1 MENGDFYLT
10 APSNASYKTY
20 TDNTQSSFKI
30 RTAKVIDLSRYAV
43 ALTEIQYPKSW
54 LNVTD
59 AAFEVY
65 HANADKQT
73 VRLLAGRYV
82 SIEQLVEAFQKQ
94 IENLKLASAIIVHW
108 DRVRMKTSISI
119 RASGMSLSITRQ
131 FGQILGF
138 ESFHFSTGL
147 ATSQHHA
154 DIDEGMSAIYVYTNI
169 VQNQLVGDSLVPLL
183 RVVPIR
189 GQDGELYRS
198 EEFLHPHYLPTVKET
213 TSELQFDLRRDDG
226 TPISFQ
232 TGKVVLTLHFRKL

>member
-82 SIEQLVEAFQKQ
+82 SIEQLVEAF
-94 IENLKLASAIIVHW
+94 
-108 DRVRMKTSISI
+108 
-119 RASGMSLSITRQ
+119 
-131 FGQILGF
+131 
-138 ESFHFSTGL
+138 
-147 ATSQHHA
+147 
-154 DIDEGMSAIYVYTNI
+154 
-169 VQNQLVGDSLVPLL
+169 
-183 RVVPIR
+183 
-189 GQDGELYRS
+189 
-198 EEFLHPHYLPTVKET
+198 
-213 TSELQFDLRRDDG
+213 
-226 TPISFQ
+226 
-232 TGKVVLTLHFRKL
+232 